1 MQSSFDSAFSVAS
14 QDGNG
19 SIETPKPVPG
29 GPTIEFTGYS
39 TFVIGSSKKF
49 LYAMTTGFSAIRV
62 YSFFGPGVQ
71 LQTGQQFLP
80 KDTSRPLNSINVD
93 PTERFLY
100 LVESPGIIEQFSVD
114 KSAGTLTNGVVVTEP
129 NADLRMTVITPSGKF
144 LFGNDLTLGRIF
156 AYAIGS
162 NGALSPVT
170 GSPFAVPAGGQPTRL
185 AMDSTGQ
192 YLYAS
197 LLTDGVAAFKIDGST
212 GSLVDVP
219 GSPFLTSGQPSG
231 IAVSSSNFVY
241 ITSSVAVDGFK
252 ADAVGTLSPVSGSPF
267 QLSSSSPIVDA
278 TGQFLYVIGSNSTI
292 YGFKIDPT
300 SGAFNAISG
309 SPFTSV
315 QNPWLLTPL
324 KIP

>member
-1 MQSSFDSAFSVAS
+1 
-14 QDGNG
+14 
-19 SIETPKPVPG
+19 
-29 GPTIEFTGYS
+29 
-39 TFVIGSSKKF
+39 
-49 LYAMTTGFSAIRV
+49 
-62 YSFFGPGVQ
+62 
-71 LQTGQQFLP
+71 
-80 KDTSRPLNSINVD
+80 
-93 PTERFLY
+93 
-100 LVESPGIIEQFSVD
+100 
-114 KSAGTLTNGVVVTEP
+114 
-129 NADLRMTVITPSGKF
+129 MTVITPSGKF
-144 LFGNDLTLGRIF
+144 LFANDLTLGRIF